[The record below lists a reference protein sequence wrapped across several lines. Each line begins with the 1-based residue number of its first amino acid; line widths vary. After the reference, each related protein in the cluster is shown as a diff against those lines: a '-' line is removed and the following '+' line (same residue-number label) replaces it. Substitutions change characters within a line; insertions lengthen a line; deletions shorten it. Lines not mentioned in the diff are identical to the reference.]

1 MIDLLREAAPEADI
15 YVQTMTPV
23 AADYSSTGIYKERI
37 RRVNEKLANMA
48 LEKGIYFVD
57 VYSAL
62 ADENGDL
69 KAEYSSDGLHMVA
82 AGYKAW
88 ADCLAPRATR
98 PGRTAWPAMWLT
110 VPRTPM

>member
-1 MIDLLREAAPEADI
+1 M
-15 YVQTMTPV
+15 
-23 AADYSSTGIYKERI
+23 
-37 RRVNEKLANMA
+37 
-48 LEKGIYFVD
+48 D

-88 ADCLAPRATR
+88 ADCLAGHVAYSASNPSVMGSEYYIAK
-98 PGRTAWPAMWLT
+98 
-110 VPRTPM
+110 